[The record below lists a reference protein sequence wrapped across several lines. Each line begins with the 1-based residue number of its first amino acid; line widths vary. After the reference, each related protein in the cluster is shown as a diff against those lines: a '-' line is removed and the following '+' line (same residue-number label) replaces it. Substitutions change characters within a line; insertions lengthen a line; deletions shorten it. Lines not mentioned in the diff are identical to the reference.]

1 VRTTR
6 TYILTRVREKSLGA
20 PVLIGNIYLAAKL
33 IGDDLYKRISTTAVE
48 LYNRANEFALTRGL
62 ILADTKF
69 EFGLLGPEK
78 VLILIDEVLTPDSS
92 RYWPAAQY
100 EAGRGQPSFDKQFLR
115 DWLVSQGFK
124 KGLESGPSGKEG
136 QGWVID
142 EEVVEGTSR
151 RYQEAV
157 DMLTKPN

>member
-1 VRTTR
+1 M
-6 TYILTRVREKSLGA
+6 
-20 PVLIGNIYLAAKL
+20 
-33 IGDDLYKRISTTAVE
+33 
-48 LYNRANEFALTRGL
+48 
-62 ILADTKF
+62 ADTKF

-78 VLILIDEVLTPDSS
+78 ELILIDEVLTPDSS

-100 EAGRGQPSFDKQFLR
+100 EVGHGQPSFDKQFLR

-124 KGLESGPSGKEG
+124 KGLESGPSGKEE